1 MFSAS
6 HWFEATGE
14 SFHPLLQVE
23 TTSTSEKPL
32 PAIEFSNALRIAF
45 LQALRQRKV
54 SSSAVA
60 MLSLVSAVKSSSGT
74 GLGRRSGQVSAYWMG
89 MRISGT
95 PSCAMME

>member
-45 LQALRQRKV
+45 LHLRTLA
-54 SSSAVA
+54 AVCTLCRV
-60 MLSLVSAVKSSSGT
+60 M
-74 GLGRRSGQVSAYWMG
+74 
-89 MRISGT
+89 
-95 PSCAMME
+95 